1 MTPPSR
7 TGRIRRGLTTFGH
20 TVLGQ
25 PLRIALGAFLV
36 SGAALVGLQQLGA
49 QAITGHNS
57 NAPVNYAADR
67 IELQDR
73 AKRVVL
79 SGNVDITQGDLRVR
93 AARTTVA
100 YTDNGALKIERLDA
114 TGGVTVTRGNESA
127 RGDVAVYDFNRR
139 IITLAGD
146 VALRRGT
153 DTLNGGRL
161 VMDLNSGV
169 SSVDG
174 RAGGSSSALGS
185 GGSGG
190 GGRVSGSFSVPQRDD

>member
-1 MTPPSR
+1 MTLRSR
-7 TGRIRRGLTTFGH
+7 SRRSLK
-20 TVLGQ
+20 
-25 PLRIALGAFLV
+25 IALGAFLA
-36 SGAALVGLQQLGA
+36 SAAGLVGLQQLGA
-49 QAITGHNS
+49 QAISGHNS

-67 IELQDR
+67 IELQDK

-79 SGNVDITQGDLRVR
+79 SGNVAITQGDLTMR

-100 YTDNGALKIERLDA
+100 YTDANALSIQRLDA
-114 TGGVTVTRGNESA
+114 TGGVTVNRGSESA

-139 IITLAGD
+139 IITMAGN

-161 VMDLNSGV
+161 VMDLNTGV

-174 RAGGSSSALGS
+174 RAGGSSSAV
-185 GGSGG
+185 GGTGTSR
-190 GGRVSGSFSVPQRDD
+190 GGRVSGSFSVPKRD